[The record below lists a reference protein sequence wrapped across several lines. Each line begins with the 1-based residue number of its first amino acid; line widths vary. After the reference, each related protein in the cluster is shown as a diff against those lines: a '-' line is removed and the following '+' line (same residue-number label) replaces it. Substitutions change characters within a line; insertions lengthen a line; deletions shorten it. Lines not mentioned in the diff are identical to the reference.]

1 MNKFFNKLDE
11 LEVLLKNFNASI
23 KMPKLSTPKPP
34 AMPTA
39 GAAPKMPGG
48 AGPTSKKDPVKVAQ
62 QIKNADQKP
71 SIKPPMLKDET
82 AVPTHYRIH
91 VDGHPVTEAMPLSHL
106 TTKHGP
112 VKHIESQPGHRVMP
126 VAAPKPVKI
135 AKNGQWNID

>member
-1 MNKFFNKLDE
+1 MNKFFTKLDE
-11 LEVLLKNFNASI
+11 LEALLKNFNASI
-23 KMPKLSTPKPP
+23 KMPKLSTPKVPGLP
-34 AMPTA
+34 KA
-39 GAAPKMPGG
+39 GAAPKISAG
-48 AGPTSKKDPVKVAQ
+48 AGPASKKDPVKVAQ

-71 SIKPPMLKDET
+71 SIKPQMLKDE
-82 AVPTHYRIH
+82 AGPTHYRIH

-106 TTKHGP
+106 TTKHGA